1 MTAPMTAQEG
11 FATPAAQAFVKEIQG
26 QKGNK
31 EDTKRAMEVLYGP
44 AFPLLKDQQ
53 TSDAWSAFADERWE
67 YGSRGMEDV
76 LHTSPRNRMF
86 AEGRQWVSSQGKSGQ
101 WKEPP
106 APKSQVQAVYDM
118 IGPAL
123 DYRLQVITEN
133 RPGWRFTPGN
143 MDADR
148 QRKAEAWQRFVE
160 YQWHQQKMQAVL
172 REAEFYAQRDGV
184 SFMLTYW
191 DPEAGPE
198 DEEGMLG
205 DIGSKVYR
213 IEQVRVSPNATA
225 NKRPQWWVIR
235 EIIPKAE
242 AVAAYGMDVLDAD
255 DTTYSEQSSS
265 RYNGSTFAV
274 DSQTPLYS
282 GADTVD
288 RFLVFFEPNQYFPQ
302 GLCAV
307 TVGKKLVYGP
317 VPMPVKRAPIVRV
330 TDGSSSPLFFPPP
343 IMNRWIPVQQRIN
356 TLVSKGL
363 ESIRLN
369 VGGRFITKP
378 GALTSETMVGGQFSA
393 IEVRSWGN
401 IDEAV
406 KPVTGFSIGA
416 DLKEFLDREIQQFE
430 NLSGWND
437 VARGS
442 FSSEQSGR
450 AILAIR
456 EQLERT
462 LAPAVNAASEAMAE
476 WAWLNIEWARWGYTM
491 PRSIGVVGENR
502 PDLARE
508 ITQEDLNGVVD
519 VYVDPETMSVMPRA
533 MKLYLLEDAYQ
544 KQIIDAREYRQRIP
558 FGFVNDFSTPDDVQE
573 AKGRRVAESI
583 RNGLPP
589 EPMVWQDD
597 ESIQQ
602 TILERDIILAPNID
616 PMIQQAA
623 LQRWSE
629 LAQQASAKMAPPPMQ
644 GQSQPSGASAPPQG
658 GGSSQEMMPP
668 PEQQPMLGNSPSTAS
683 APASV
688 LTGQADQN
696 MAARLFESTSQQ

>member
-1 MTAPMTAQEG
+1 MTTSLT
-11 FATPAAQAFVKEIQG
+11 TPAAQAFMKEIQG
-26 QKGNK
+26 SKGKN
-31 EDTKRAMEVLYGP
+31 EDTKRSLEALYGSTFP
-44 AFPLLKDQQ
+44 ALNTTVTDDLWAAWHEDLWQRSLRGKE
-53 TSDAWSAFADERWE
+53 DALHFSA
-67 YGSRGMEDV
+67 
-76 LHTSPRNRMF
+76 RNRLF
-86 AEGRQWVSSQGKSGQ
+86 AEGRQWVASHGNGRNGQ

-133 RPGWRFTPGN
+133 RPGWRFTPTN
-143 MDADR
+143 QDADR

-160 YQWHQQKMQAVL
+160 YQWHQQKMQSVL

-191 DPEAGPE
+191 DPEAGPK
-198 DEEGMLG
+198 DEEGALG

-213 IEQVRVSPNATA
+213 IEQVGVSPNATA
-225 NKRPQWWVIR
+225 NKRPIWWVVR
-235 EIIPKAE
+235 EAVPTME
-242 AVAAYGMDVLDAD
+242 AVAAYGVEVLEAD
-255 DTTYSEQSSS
+255 ESGGYSDRTS
-265 RYNGSTFAV
+265 RYYTSVTNDDA
-274 DSQTPLYS
+274 QAPLYA

-288 RFLVFFEPNQYFPQ
+288 RFLTFLEPNQFYPQ
-302 GLCAV
+302 GMVCV

-317 VPMPVKRAPIVRV
+317 VPLPVNQAPMVRV

-343 IMNRWIPVQQRIN
+343 IMNRWVPVQQRIN

-378 GALTSETMVGGQFSA
+378 GAVTQETMVGGQFSA

-401 IDEAV
+401 IDEAI
-406 KPVTGFSIGA
+406 KPVTGFSIGQ

-462 LAPAVNAASEAMAE
+462 MAPAVNAASESMSE
-476 WAWLNIEWARWGYTM
+476 WAWLCIEWARWGYTV

-508 ITQEDLNGVVD
+508 ITQNDLDGVMD
-519 VYVDPETMSVMPRA
+519 VYVDPETMTVMPRA
-533 MKLYLLEDAYQ
+533 LRMYILEDALQ
-544 KQIIDAREYRQRIP
+544 KSVIDVREYRQRMP
-558 FGFVNDFSTPDDVQE
+558 FGFVQDFSTPDDVQE
-573 AKGRRVAESI
+573 AKGKRVAEAI
-583 RNGLPP
+583 RQGVPP
-589 EPMVWQDD
+589 EPVIWQDD
-597 ESIQQ
+597 EGIQQ
-602 TILERDIILAPNID
+602 TILERDILLAANVD
-616 PMIQQAA
+616 PAVWQAA
-623 LQRWSE
+623 NQRWTE
-629 LAQQASAKMAPPPMQ
+629 LANQSQMKMAPPQMQ
-644 GQSQPSGASAPPQG
+644 GQSQPSGPSGPPQG
-658 GGSSQEMMPP
+658 GQEGLPVP
-668 PEQQPMLGNSPSTAS
+668 PEQQPMLGTSPSTAS
-683 APASV
+683 APANV

-696 MAARLFESTSQQ
+696 MAASLFESTSPQ